1 MTREELYN
9 LVWEQPVVRASSLIG
24 LSGPEL
30 RKLCADNNI
39 PLPSAGY
46 WSKRKYGKA
55 GNPPPLPPLAATFRG
70 RVNSALSRLGKV
82 PLQISDD
89 LKFPSPIGRASTL
102 PKIPDP
108 IVALFRSALQRIR
121 VDKNGRTKRG
131 GNELR
136 EERLESQVASPSLTP
151 PPTVPSGRLRMEIF
165 DPRPLRWSDSNRVGI
180 WYDHHRRPLERCIRL
195 AVKAIAG
202 SAILIKNY
210 RETIIDQAR
219 IQEAKQV
226 EAALLELAQKEYQF
240 LIEKAEAFDKL
251 QKLSRFAEQFV
262 PAATEVQSEPL
273 NRMSRALGRLVDNM
287 RMKLSSEAV
296 NAEIVALGLFL
307 EDPSN

>member
-1 MTREELYN
+1 
-9 LVWEQPVVRASSLIG
+9 
-24 LSGPEL
+24 
-30 RKLCADNNI
+30 
-39 PLPSAGY
+39 
-46 WSKRKYGKA
+46 
-55 GNPPPLPPLAATFRG
+55 
-70 RVNSALSRLGKV
+70 
-82 PLQISDD
+82 
-89 LKFPSPIGRASTL
+89 
-102 PKIPDP
+102 
-108 IVALFRSALQRIR
+108 
-121 VDKNGRTKRG
+121 
-131 GNELR
+131 
-136 EERLESQVASPSLTP
+136 
-151 PPTVPSGRLRMEIF
+151 MEIF

-202 SAILIKNY
+202 SVILIKQY

-251 QKLSRFAEQFV
+251 QKLSRFAKQFV
-262 PAATEVQSEPL
+262 PAATEAQSEPM

-287 RMKLSSEAV
+287 RMKLSREAV